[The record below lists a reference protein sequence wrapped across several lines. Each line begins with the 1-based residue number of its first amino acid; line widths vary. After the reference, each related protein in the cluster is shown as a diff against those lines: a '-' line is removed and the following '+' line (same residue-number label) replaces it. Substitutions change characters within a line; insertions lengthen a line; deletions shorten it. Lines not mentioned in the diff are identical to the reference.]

1 MRYPEAYL
9 QLNHD
14 QHRCRVEEIS
24 PGAACVRA
32 TKVEDL
38 VEGAKVM
45 LEIPDYGRVPAE
57 VILLPDGTIGLLFLH
72 NGEAQQ
78 AMRDW
83 ILRHTGEPEAM
94 PQIH

>member
-32 TKVEDL
+32 TKVENL

-57 VILLPDGTIGLLFLH
+57 VILLPDGAIGLLFLH
-72 NGEAQQ
+72 DGEAQQ

-83 ILRHTGEPEAM
+83 ILRHTSEPEAM